1 VCVCGCLCV
10 CVWVFVPDGADDLG
24 EVRRERARAVC
35 LCACACA
42 CACTCVLLTL
52 LMAQVKSDAGV
63 LARYGALLARDEQ
76 VLTFTCFASAQVQ
89 ILTQLRGAQ
98 RAGHQCTFFTGTK
111 VTNTDAAE
119 RRATSRTSV
128 YFLYWHKSYKY

>member
-1 VCVCGCLCV
+1 
-10 CVWVFVPDGADDLG
+10 
-24 EVRRERARAVC
+24 
-35 LCACACA
+35 
-42 CACTCVLLTL
+42 LLTL

-98 RAGHQCTFFTGTK
+98 RAGHQGTFFTGTK

-119 RRATSRTSV
+119 ARQKQDKPSGDESAAYSHDV
-128 YFLYWHKSYKY
+128 C